1 MSLRRPVGLGG
12 IDWTDDR
19 GQVAGIEAIPFG
31 ILLFVVGALLI
42 ANAWA
47 VIDAKM
53 AVTSAAREAARTYV
67 EAPDHRT
74 GLVQAEAAAR
84 AAVEAHGGNVSRLSI
99 SGPTSEAAFGRCN
112 HVSFTVSYPVP
123 ALTLPF
129 IGGLGRGFVVRSTQT
144 EIVDPFRNDVPG
156 EAVCGG

>member
-1 MSLRRPVGLGG
+1 MTR

-31 ILLFVVGALLI
+31 LLLFVIGALLI

-53 AVTSAAREAARTYV
+53 AVTSAARQAARVYV
-67 EAPDHRT
+67 EAADHRT
-74 GLVQAEAAAR
+74 GLAQAEEAAR
-84 AAVEAHGGNVSRLSI
+84 GAIAAQGGNAAKVSI
-99 SGPTSEAAFGRCN
+99 SGPTSEAAFARCN

-129 IGGLGRGFVVRSTQT
+129 IGGLGHGIDVRSTQT

>member
-1 MSLRRPVGLGG
+1 MNRKLR
-12 IDWTDDR
+12 WSDDR

-31 ILLFVVGALLI
+31 ILLFVIGALLI
-42 ANAWA
+42 TNAWA

-67 EAPDHRT
+67 EAPDHDT
-74 GLVQAEAAAR
+74 GLVRAEAAAR
-84 AAVEAHGGNVSRLSI
+84 AAIAAHGRDPAKVSI
-99 SGPTSEAAFGRCN
+99 SGPSSVAAFTRCN
-112 HVSFTVSYPVP
+112 HVSFTVTYRVP

-129 IGGLGRGFVVRSTQT
+129 IGGLGSSVDVRSTQT

>member
-1 MSLRRPVGLGG
+1 VRRTTR
-12 IDWTDDR
+12 INWSEDR
-19 GQVAGIEAIPFG
+19 GQVAGVEAIPFG
-31 ILLFVVGALLI
+31 LLLFVIGALLI

-53 AVTSAAREAARTYV
+53 AVTSGAREAARVYV

-74 GLVQAEAAAR
+74 GLAQAEEAAR
-84 AAVEAHGGNVSRLSI
+84 AAIAAHGGNVAMVSI
-99 SGPTSEAAFGRCN
+99 AGPTSEAAFERCN

-129 IGGLGRGFVVRSTQT
+129 IGGLGHGVDVRSTQT